1 MIFLNENANKNMPG
15 KEKSGDKSSGMVFNN
30 CLNFMNVTSYIEKS
44 PIWDVTALLNDADRP
59 RKPPASYTPRGGFR
73 RAADGVTVCKEK
85 SNFVD

>member
-1 MIFLNENANKNMPG
+1 MTFLNGNANKNMPG
-15 KEKSGDKSSGMVFNN
+15 KEKSGGGLSSMVFNN
-30 CLNFMNVTSYIEKS
+30 RLNFMNVTSYIETF